1 MATVAPT
8 VAVKS
13 PSQEVAPRRLLA
25 IITNVIAAIAFTAG
39 TYYLVVFI
47 AERWASGDSA
57 TARFLKYGTDVVIH
71 RGTIPYW
78 EVFFFFLGS
87 VMLLREYV
95 ARRREK
101 SLARLMAMEWEKILA
116 NVRTRV
122 TEERRKRSSSA
133 MPEQEIPE
141 ADTIPQRMLGEVMK
155 ALDAIP
161 QRLLHS
167 KLGNRIYYAV
177 RRYDKTKTSTEVDDI
192 LKIMSEIDA
201 DSKDSFYANVR
212 FFLWLIPALGFLGTV
227 IGIGLGVGGFGAM
240 IESAGSFAEVQ
251 ELLPSVTRNLGIA
264 FDTTLL
270 ALLLTAV
277 MTGAMSYQL
286 RREEDLLGWIDAY
299 CMEEV
304 AGNFEDSDTHSHLMR
319 KLFMEQ
325 NNLLSKHFGALS
337 DDSKKVES
345 GISRMGEKMDEN
357 AKHLRELREG
367 SVTATGHLNSAAVS
381 TKSIAQVFAQGAKA
395 SADLSG
401 TAATL
406 SEVATVLRKF
416 VDQGSM
422 ADAAEFTRG
431 VAELKRAVDP
441 IGNAVKELAAVAHNL
456 SGLADLSR
464 VTVTLAEAAKS
475 MESGANR
482 AREGGIGMAQAGEGL
497 RSVIGENREVLESVK
512 GVLNATSQNILE
524 LRDSIFQMTETVL
537 SVQRSIQLV
546 ADQVKKR

>member
-1 MATVAPT
+1 MATVAPI
-8 VAVKS
+8 AARQPAS
-13 PSQEVAPRRLLA
+13 RDAAPRRLLA
-25 IITNVIAAIAFTAG
+25 MVVNLAAAVVLTAG
-39 TYYLVVFI
+39 SYLLMRVV
-47 AERWASGDSA
+47 AERWAAGDSA
-57 TARFLKYGTDVVIH
+57 TAKFVKYSTDVVLH
-71 RGTIPYW
+71 RGLIPYW

-87 VMLLREYV
+87 VMLCREYV
-95 ARRREK
+95 TRRREK
-101 SLARLMAMEWEKILA
+101 SLAKAMAAEWEKILSSIR
-116 NVRTRV
+116 NRV
-122 TEERRKRSSSA
+122 NEERRKRTERGT
-133 MPEQEIPE
+133 PEQDVPE
-141 ADTIPQRMLGEVMK
+141 ADTIPQRLLGDVIKSLEAV
-155 ALDAIP
+155 P
-161 QRLLHS
+161 PRLRRS

-201 DSKDSFYANVR
+201 DSKDSFYSNVR

-251 ELLPSVTRNLGIA
+251 ELLPSVTHNLGIA

-277 MTGAMSYQL
+277 MTGGMSYQL
-286 RREEDLLGWIDAY
+286 RREEDLLTWIDSY

-304 AGNFEDSDTHSHLMR
+304 AGNFEDADTHSLLMR
-319 KLFMEQ
+319 RLFMEQ
-325 NNLLSKHFGALS
+325 NNLLSKHFGGLS
-337 DDSKKVES
+337 EDSKKVET
-345 GISRMGEKMDEN
+345 GI
-357 AKHLRELREG
+357 AALREG
-367 SVTATGHLNSAAVS
+367 SIAATGHLSTAATS
-381 TKSIAQVFAQGAKA
+381 TKSIAQAFEQGAKTGT
-395 SADLSG
+395 DLSAA
-401 TAATL
+401 AATL
-406 SEVATVLRKF
+406 AEVSTVLRKF
-416 VDQGSM
+416 VEQGSM

-441 IGNAVKELAAVAHNL
+441 IGNAVKELSSVAHNL

-497 RSVIGENREVLESVK
+497 RSVIGENKEVLESVK